1 MVEIE
6 FINGDNESIELEN
19 QFRSVWNYDEEKD
32 LFIIHSVNGE
42 FWYPREFIKSIKY
55 IK

>member
-1 MVEIE
+1 MIEIE
-6 FINGDNESIELEN
+6 FINGDNESIELRN
-19 QFRSVWNYDEEKD
+19 VFGDPWFYDKEKD
-32 LFIIHSVNGE
+32 LFIIYSVNGE